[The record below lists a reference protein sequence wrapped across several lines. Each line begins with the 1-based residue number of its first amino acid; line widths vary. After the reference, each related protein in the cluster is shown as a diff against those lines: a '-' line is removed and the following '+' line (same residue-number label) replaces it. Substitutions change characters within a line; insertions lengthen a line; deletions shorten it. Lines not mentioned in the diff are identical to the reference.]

1 MVPSRPP
8 IVRTLSEAQSYVGMV
23 IRICGAAIDCKTSAA
38 LQLPDGLVYCLH
50 WSAWPEGDVG
60 TIVTVQGSLQVSD
73 DLRAQVA
80 ADGAISQGF
89 EGEIITLQDAKR
101 CR

>member
-1 MVPSRPP
+1 ME
-8 IVRTLSEAQSYVGMV
+8 IK
-23 IRICGAAIDCKTSAA
+23 ICGTAIDCKISAA
-38 LQLPDGLVYCLH
+38 LQLPDGLVYCLQ

-73 DLRAQVA
+73 DLRVQVA

-89 EGEIITLQDAKR
+89 KDEIITLQDAER